1 MIPGG
6 PRTST
11 LRVQW
16 RHTANDS
23 IGHVSQDAVILGDWP
38 VALAQIF
45 ANVLDEVRD
54 ERNKGRD
61 SDRPYDNDGVWFY
74 LKAGL
79 ETAGGAHFVHEWLP
93 GDALSDLKTVRE
105 GRCEE
110 CRSEE
115 HDDG

>member
-1 MIPGG
+1 MGIKDPT
-6 PRTST
+6 R
-11 LRVQW
+11 
-16 RHTANDS
+16 
-23 IGHVSQDAVILGDWP
+23 GDLARP
-38 VALAQIF
+38 CAGRRSGSDYSSGSSAARNTALAQIF

-61 SDRPYDNDGVWFY
+61 SDRPYDNDGVWLY

-115 HDDG
+115 YDDG